1 MSVSPLT
8 RDEHS
13 AEFFDAAA
21 RGVLLLRWSTECGGY
36 LPPAAVICPCAP
48 LAPLEWREA
57 SGLGEV
63 VTWTVIPVRGT
74 DAVPPTVVAYV
85 ELAEGPWITVR
96 VRGIDPAKL
105 RAGHPV
111 RIGFET
117 PEGGGETIPIAL
129 PPHPG

>member
-21 RGVLLLRWSTECGGY
+21 RGVLLLRWSKECGGY
-36 LPPAAVICPCAP
+36 LPPAATVCPCAP
-48 LAPLEWREA
+48 LAPLEWRES

-63 VTWTVIPVRGT
+63 VTWTVIPARGP
-74 DAVPPTVVAYV
+74 DAAAVPPTVVAYV

-96 VRGIDPAKL
+96 VRNIDPAAL

-117 PEGGGETIPIAL
+117 PEGGEAVPIAVQ
-129 PPHPG
+129 PG